1 MSKKIYLSDIV
12 MRKHVRLEEKS
23 FSIEELIKQIQS
35 VKQCPSFYDAMVKD
49 GLSIIG
55 EIKKA
60 SPSKGLIREDFRPV
74 EIAKEYEQA
83 VDAISVLTEEDFFL
97 GHEMY
102 LRDVSEAVCLPTLY
116 KDFVIHPNQIY
127 HAKSIGA
134 SCVLL
139 IVAILTDRQL
149 SDYIIIAESLGMDA
163 LVETHTKQEIKRALK
178 AEAKIIGIN
187 NRNLKTF
194 HTDIHTTLKLR
205 KYVPDDK
212 VVISESGIFTPE
224 DIKILKQANIQGVL
238 VGESFMRG
246 DIRTMAK
253 AFKEAYERD

>member
-1 MSKKIYLSDIV
+1 MGKRVYLSDIV
-12 MRKHVRLEEKS
+12 MRKHIRLEEKA
-23 FSIEELIKQIQS
+23 FSIEELIKKIAT
-35 VKQCPSFYDAMVKD
+35 VDTRPSFYEAMAKP

-74 EIAKEYEQA
+74 DIAKEYEQA

-102 LRDVSEAVCLPTLY
+102 LRDVSAEVSLPTLY
-116 KDFVIHPNQIY
+116 KDFVINPNQIY

-149 SDYIIIAESLGMDA
+149 SDYITIAESIGMDA
-163 LVETHTKQEIKRALK
+163 LVETHTKQEIKRAV
-178 AEAKIIGIN
+178 AADAKIIGIN

-194 HTDIHTTLKLR
+194 HTDIKTTLKLR
-205 KYVPDDK
+205 KYVPKDR

-224 DIKILKQANIQGVL
+224 DIKVLKKANINGVL

-246 DIRTMAK
+246 DITTMAK
-253 AFKEAYERD
+253 SFKEAFGS

>member
-1 MSKKIYLSDIV
+1 MSKRVYLSDIV
-12 MRKHVRLEEKS
+12 IRKHVRLEEKS
-23 FSIEELIKQIQS
+23 FSIEDLIKKIATVDQR
-35 VKQCPSFYDAMVKD
+35 PSFYEAMAKE

-74 EIAKEYEQA
+74 DIAKEYETS

-102 LRDVSEAVCLPTLY
+102 LRDVSENVSLPTLY
-116 KDFVIHPNQIY
+116 KDFIINPNQIY

-134 SCVLL
+134 SAVLL
-139 IVAILTDRQL
+139 IVAILSDRQL
-149 SDYIIIAESLGMDA
+149 NDYITIAESIGLDA
-163 LVETHTKQEIKRALK
+163 LVETHTKQEIKRAV
-178 AEAKIIGIN
+178 AADAKIIGIN

-194 HTDIHTTLKLR
+194 HTDIKTTLKLR
-205 KYVPDDK
+205 KHVPKDRI
-212 VVISESGIFTPE
+212 VISESGIFTPE
-224 DIKILKQANIQGVL
+224 DIKVLKKARINGVL

-253 AFKEAYERD
+253 AFKEAYNG

>member
-1 MSKKIYLSDIV
+1 MGKRVYLSDIV

-23 FSIEELIKQIQS
+23 FSIEDLIKKIQE
-35 VKQCPSFYDAMVKD
+35 VDEQPSFYDAMAKD

-60 SPSKGLIREDFRPV
+60 SPSKGLIREDFKPV
-74 EIAKEYEQA
+74 ELAKEYEA
-83 VDAISVLTEEDFFL
+83 SVDAISVLTEEDFFM

-102 LRDVSEAVCLPTLY
+102 LRDVSEAVTLPTLY

-139 IVAILTDRQL
+139 IVAILTDKQL
-149 SDYIIIAESLGMDA
+149 SDYIAIAESIGLDS
-163 LVETHTKQEIKRALK
+163 LVETHTKQEIKRAVK
-178 AEAKIIGIN
+178 ADAKIIGIN
-187 NRNLKTF
+187 NRDLKTF
-194 HTDIHTTLKLR
+194 KTDIKTTLKLR

-212 VVISESGIFTPE
+212 IIISESGIFTPE
-224 DIKILKQANIQGVL
+224 DIKVLKKANINGVL

-246 DIRTMAK
+246 DIKTMAK
-253 AFKEAYERD
+253 AFKEAFSE